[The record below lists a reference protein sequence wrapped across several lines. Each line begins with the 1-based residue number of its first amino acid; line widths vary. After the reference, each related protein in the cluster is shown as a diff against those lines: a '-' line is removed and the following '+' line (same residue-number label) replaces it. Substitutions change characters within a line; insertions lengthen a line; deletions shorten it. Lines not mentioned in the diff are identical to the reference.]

1 MLKEQ
6 PLILIRKIGHFTD
19 ARWIFSL
26 ITHGRQ
32 TWKAGMNK
40 NDDMAKSLA
49 ADNEANKIKGLKMP

>member
-1 MLKEQ
+1 
-6 PLILIRKIGHFTD
+6 LIRKIGHFTD

-26 ITHGRQ
+26 ITLGRQ

-49 ADNEANKIKGLKMP
+49 ADNEANKIKGLRMP